1 MIKKLI
7 AKLFGFEAEME
18 LLKEQI
24 SQLSMDPV
32 FGMWTRTAFRQ
43 FSQVM
48 PRGLRVVAFLD
59 LDNLHHLNDQY
70 GYEEINRRIRAIFSI
85 PFRRSDLITRWF
97 SGDEIVILFDAD
109 EEFARRKID
118 QLEEAAR
125 QQGMS
130 FHFEL
135 GIWDV
140 GKDPVEKVIEELS
153 AKVLTQKAWEK
164 QQQSPEPR

>member
-1 MIKKLI
+1 MLKKLI
-7 AKLFGFEAEME
+7 GKLFGFETEID

-32 FGMWTRTAFRQ
+32 FGMWTRNAFLQ

-48 PRGLRVVAFLD
+48 PRGLRVIAFLD
-59 LDNLHHLNDQY
+59 LDNLHQLNDQY
-70 GYEEINRRIRAIFSI
+70 GYEEVNRRIRDIFSV
-85 PFRRSDLITRWF
+85 PFRRSDLIARWF

-109 EEFARRKID
+109 QEFALRKIG

-125 QQGMS
+125 QQGMG
-130 FHFEL
+130 FHFQL

-140 GKDPVEKVIEELS
+140 GKDPVEKVIDELS
-153 AKVLTQKAWEK
+153 EKVLGQKAWEK
-164 QQQSPEPR
+164 QQPSKSR